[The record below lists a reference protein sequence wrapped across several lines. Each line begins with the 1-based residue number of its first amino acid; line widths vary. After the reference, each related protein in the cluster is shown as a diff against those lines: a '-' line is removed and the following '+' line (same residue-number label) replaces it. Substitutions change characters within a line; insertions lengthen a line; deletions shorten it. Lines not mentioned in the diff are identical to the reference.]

1 MSSGS
6 RAVLATLSEATMTRW
21 ALAISPREPLD
32 MDLVLPALVDALEAR
47 DEPVVLVLDD
57 LHQVVD
63 VVREDIERLVRYP
76 PAALRLVL
84 VTRADPPI
92 GLGRLRLEGWL
103 TEIRARDLAFTPDEA
118 SALFEALDV
127 PIAPAEIATLWRR
140 TEGWS
145 AGLCL
150 AAMSVRAHP
159 EPERFIEHF
168 AGTDATVSDY
178 LLSEVLA
185 RQPPDLRD
193 FLLRTSIVD
202 TVCGEL
208 ADALTGGSDGQR
220 MPPAS
225 SMAARCWRRSTT
237 TGTGTA
243 TTRSSRSCCGHSCAR
258 NSALRSRSCTGVP
271 RSGSLRMAIARRR
284 CVTWPWERCGTWARS
299 SSSTTGSTS

>member
-1 MSSGS
+1 
-6 RAVLATLSEATMTRW
+6 
-21 ALAISPREPLD
+21 

-76 PAALRLVL
+76 PPALRLVL

-145 AGLCL
+145 AALCL

-159 EPERFIEHF
+159 EPRAIHRALRGHRRHGERLPAQRG
-168 AGTDATVSDY
+168 AG
-178 LLSEVLA
+178 
-185 RQPPDLRD
+185 
-193 FLLRTSIVD
+193 
-202 TVCGEL
+202 
-208 ADALTGGSDGQR
+208 
-220 MPPAS
+220 PPAARPARLP
-225 SMAARCWRRSTT
+225 AAHVDRR
-237 TGTGTA
+237 
-243 TTRSSRSCCGHSCAR
+243 H
-258 NSALRSRSCTGVP
+258 GV
-271 RSGSLRMAIARRR
+271 R
-284 CVTWPWERCGTWARS
+284 
-299 SSSTTGSTS
+299 